1 MTSPALPFVADPSRL
16 TEALRESGA
25 LDVGAVC
32 EVAVLSARDIIV
44 SRIIRLGLSY
54 DGPAPDAPRTLILKV
69 AQENFAKTLWRAGRQ
84 EIAFYTTIAPHLPHQ
99 LVPRCFGAH
108 WDGDGQDWHL
118 LLEDLT
124 DSHEIATEWPLPPAS
139 AQAADIVEALAR
151 LHAAW
156 WDHPDLGRTI
166 GEFIAP
172 AAMAEV
178 MAQLAGH
185 LERFTALLG
194 DRLSADRRDIYRRF
208 IASTPRLLARYHSH
222 RHLTIAHGDAHSWN
236 FLLAKP
242 GVADRARVF
251 DFDQWRINV
260 GANDLAY
267 LMGLQWYPERRQQVE
282 RDLLDGYHEAL
293 LGHGVTGYSR
303 AALDDDYRYGVLW
316 QITKPVWQWT
326 ANIPPIIWW
335 NNLERIFLAVDD
347 LGCRGLLD

>member
-1 MTSPALPFVADPSRL
+1 MTSPALPSVVDPARL
-16 TEALRESGA
+16 TEALRASGA
-25 LDVGAVC
+25 LRASAVR
-32 EVAVLSARDIIV
+32 EVTVLSARDIIV
-44 SRIIRLGLSY
+44 SRIIRLGVSY
-54 DGPAPDAPRTLILKV
+54 DGPAPDAPQTLILKV
-69 AQENFAKTLWRAGRQ
+69 AQENFAKTLWQGGQ
-84 EIAFYTTIAPHLPHQ
+84 KEVAFYTTVAPHLPGQ

-108 WDGDGQDWHL
+108 WDGDSHDWHL

-124 DSHEIATEWPLPPAS
+124 DSHQIATEWPLPPTL
-139 AQAADIVEALAR
+139 AQAGAIVEAMAR

-166 GEFIAP
+166 GQFIEP
-172 AAMAEV
+172 AAMAQV
-178 MAQLAGH
+178 MTQLSGH

-194 DRLSADRRDIYRRF
+194 DRLSADRREVYRRF

-267 LMGLQWYPERRQQVE
+267 LMGLQWYPERRRQVE

-347 LGCRGLLD
+347 LGCRELLD